1 MFIKYADEA
10 FLDKVKK
17 KFQNKNLN
25 TMIKRE
31 FSNKSGSTA
40 ITTNLRIKYKK
51 IYLNTCILRHK
62 IVNGLKML
70 TYPQETSPVNKYT
83 DEAFIFNL
91 TRSISLLVL
100 VCTQPFGSKPVI
112 KLKYNKVTNKKH
124 YLVFRHHQRP
134 LVLT

>member
-1 MFIKYADEA
+1 M
-10 FLDKVKK
+10 
-17 KFQNKNLN
+17 
-25 TMIKRE
+25 
-31 FSNKSGSTA
+31 
-40 ITTNLRIKYKK
+40 
-51 IYLNTCILRHK
+51 
-62 IVNGLKML
+62 NGIKML
-70 TYPQETSPVNKYT
+70 TCQYPQETSQVNKYT

-91 TRSISLLVL
+91 IRSISLLVL

>member
-1 MFIKYADEA
+1 
-10 FLDKVKK
+10 
-17 KFQNKNLN
+17 
-25 TMIKRE
+25 MIKRE

-62 IVNGLKML
+62 LVNGIKML
-70 TYPQETSPVNKYT
+70 TCQYPQETSQVNKYT

-91 TRSISLLVL
+91 IRSISLLVL